1 MTKKKQ
7 TRKNTT
13 KEKVLQELMSTPL
26 TPEERSQMIAEAAYY
41 RAEQRGFYPEGH
53 DQDWFEAEMIV
64 DSMLSR
70 GMRRISSFPGCS
82 TSLAWV

>member
-7 TRKNTT
+7 TRKNST
-13 KEKVLQELMSTPL
+13 KQKVLQELTSTPL
-26 TPEERSQMIAEAAYY
+26 TLEERSQMIAKAAYF

-53 DQDWFEAEMIV
+53 EQDWFEAEKIV

-70 GMRRISSFPGCS
+70 GKRE
-82 TSLAWV
+82 LAESVD

>member
-7 TRKNTT
+7 TRKNST
-13 KEKVLQELMSTPL
+13 KQKVLQELTSTPL
-26 TPEERSQMIAEAAYY
+26 TLEDRSQMIAEAAYF

-53 DQDWFEAEMIV
+53 EQDWFEAEKLV

-70 GMRRISSFPGCS
+70 GKRE
-82 TSLAWV
+82 LAENAV

>member
-7 TRKNTT
+7 TRKNST
-13 KEKVLQELMSTPL
+13 KQNILQELTNTPL
-26 TPEERSQMIAEAAYY
+26 RLEDRNQLIAEAAYF

-53 DQDWFEAEMIV
+53 EQDWLEAEKIV

-70 GMRRISSFPGCS
+70 GMRES
-82 TSLAWV
+82 TESIR